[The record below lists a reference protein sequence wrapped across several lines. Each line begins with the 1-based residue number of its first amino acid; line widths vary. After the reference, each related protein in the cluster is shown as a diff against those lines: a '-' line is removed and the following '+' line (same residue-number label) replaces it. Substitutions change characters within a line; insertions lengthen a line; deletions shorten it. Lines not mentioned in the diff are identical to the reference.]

1 MLVGSRYIIIIIVV
15 VVFVAVL
22 VVFVI
27 LVVLSIKIEFDA
39 AAKWEAGRGS
49 VDGGKTSN
57 CQSGPN
63 PIYLL
68 SLFSSYP
75 IIYPF

>member
-1 MLVGSRYIIIIIVV
+1 MPVPNRMLVGSRYIIIIIVV

-39 AAKWEAGRGS
+39 AAKWGAGRR
-49 VDGGKTSN
+49 
-57 CQSGPN
+57 
-63 PIYLL
+63 L
-68 SLFSSYP
+68 S
-75 IIYPF
+75 